1 MPLKL
6 KAHAQLLSKLKKPMK
21 FTNDFNLQNVLCT
34 RRLQESD
41 ILISGGVPA
50 VEQDQGC
57 GKQVNSNHPKLV

>member
-1 MPLKL
+1 
-6 KAHAQLLSKLKKPMK
+6 MK

-57 GKQVNSNHPKLV
+57 GKQVNSNHPKLVRNI